1 MTWLLIQQATQP
13 SSLPSPVRSSSKG
26 IGRVERQSD
35 ALDVLYVLEQGQVD
49 DAGHGFDVEEVG
61 CGQFVEFV
69 SDAFHPQIVQVA
81 VQVEVDV

>member
-1 MTWLLIQQATQP
+1 M
-13 SSLPSPVRSSSKG
+13 RSRSKG
-26 IGRVERQSD
+26 IGRVERQPD
-35 ALDVLYVLEQGQVD
+35 AFDVLYALEQGQVD
-49 DAGHGFDVEEVG
+49 DAGHGLDVEEVV